1 MNNKRFYAV
10 AVMACLAMLAQSAN
24 AAKGF
29 KYSYGEFGYQNVDA
43 VTGNGDG
50 FRLAFSFGATDYVNI
65 IGEYNR
71 LFGTDDVDNLGGQKF
86 STNEDID
93 RDEFKIGFGVH
104 YPLTDSM
111 DLTFTTV
118 YVDQEYTG
126 DWVIPIPVLPGPVLT
141 PTKTNVKTSE
151 EGYEAEFGARIKL
164 FKKFEMTP
172 HVVHKEVGNVSN
184 TGGGLGIVYKF
195 YKKFSVRA
203 QGTFY
208 SDDSESEMFAG
219 VRLDL

>member
-1 MNNKRFYAV
+1 MNNKRFYAA
-10 AVMACLAMLAQSAN
+10 AVLACLAMLAQSAN

-29 KYSYGEFGYQNVDA
+29 KYSYGEFGYYGVDA
-43 VTGNGDG
+43 PTGDGDG
-50 FRLAFSFGATDYVNI
+50 FRVAFSFGATDYVNI

-71 LFGTDDVDNLGGQKF
+71 LFGTDDVDELNGEIF

-104 YPLTDSM
+104 YPVMDNM

-126 DWVIPIPVLPGPVLT
+126 DWVIPFPPAAT
-141 PTKTNVKTSE
+141 PTKTNVNIKK
-151 EGYEAEFGARIKL
+151 EGYEVELGARIKL

-172 HVVHKEVGNVSN
+172 HVIHKEVGDDSN
-184 TGGGLGIVYKF
+184 TGGGLGVVYKF

-203 QGTFY
+203 EGTFY
-208 SDDSESEMFAG
+208 SDDSESEVFAG
-219 VRLDL
+219 VRLNL

>member
-10 AVMACLAMLAQSAN
+10 AVMACLVMLAQSVN

-29 KYSYGEFGYQNVDA
+29 KYSYGEFGYQNVEA
-43 VTGNGDG
+43 VTGDGDG
-50 FRLAFSFGATDYVNI
+50 FRVAFSFGATDYVNI

-71 LFGTDDVDNLGGQKF
+71 LFGADDVDELGGQKS

-104 YPLTDSM
+104 YPLLDNL

-126 DWVIPIPVLPGPVLT
+126 DWVIPLGGT
-141 PTKTNVKTSE
+141 PTKTNVNESE

-172 HVVHKEVGNVSN
+172 HIVHKEVGSVSN

-195 YKKFSVRA
+195 YKKFSVRVK
-203 QGTFY
+203 GTFY
-208 SDDSESEMFAG
+208 DKDSESELFAG
-219 VRLDL
+219 VRLNL

>member
-29 KYSYGEFGYQNVDA
+29 KYSYGEFGYYGVDA
-43 VTGNGDG
+43 PTGDG
-50 FRLAFSFGATDYVNI
+50 GGFRAAFSFGATDYVNI

-71 LFGTDDVDNLGGQKF
+71 LFGTDDVDELNGEIF

-104 YPLTDSM
+104 YPVMDNM

-118 YVDQEYTG
+118 YVDQEFTG
-126 DWVIPIPVLPGPVLT
+126 DWVIPFPPAAT
-141 PTKTNVKTSE
+141 PTKTNVNIKK
-151 EGYEAEFGARIKL
+151 EGYEVELGARIKL

-172 HVVHKEVGNVSN
+172 HVIHKEVGDDSN
-184 TGGGLGIVYKF
+184 TGGGLGVVYKF

-203 QGTFY
+203 EGTFY
-208 SDDSESEMFAG
+208 SDDSESEVFAG
-219 VRLDL
+219 VRLNL

>member
-1 MNNKRFYAV
+1 MNNKRFYAA
-10 AVMACLAMLAQSAN
+10 AVLACLAMLAQSAN

-29 KYSYGEFGYQNVDA
+29 KYSYGEFGYQNVKA
-43 VTGNGDG
+43 VTGDGGG
-50 FRLAFSFGATDYVNI
+50 FRAAFSFGATDYVNI

-104 YPLTDSM
+104 YPVMDNM

-118 YVDQEYTG
+118 YVDQEYRG
-126 DWVIPIPVLPGPVLT
+126 DWVIPIGNRRDGMT
-141 PTKTNVKTSE
+141 PIKTNVNTSE
-151 EGYEAEFGARIKL
+151 EGYEARFGARVKA
-164 FKKFEMTP
+164 FKKFEFTP
-172 HVVHKEVGNVSN
+172 HVVHKEVGNDSN
-184 TGGGLGIVYKF
+184 TGGGLGVVYKF

-203 QGTFY
+203 MGTFY

>member
-29 KYSYGEFGYQNVDA
+29 KYSYGEFGYYGVDA
-43 VTGNGDG
+43 PTGDG
-50 FRLAFSFGATDYVNI
+50 GGFRAAFSFGATDYVNI

-104 YPLTDSM
+104 YPVMDNM

-126 DWVIPIPVLPGPVLT
+126 DWVIPFPPAAT
-141 PTKTNVKTSE
+141 PTKTNVNIKK
-151 EGYEAEFGARIKL
+151 EGYEVELGARIKL

-172 HVVHKEVGNVSN
+172 HVIHKEVGDDSN
-184 TGGGLGIVYKF
+184 TGGGLGVVYKF

-203 QGTFY
+203 EGTFY
-208 SDDSESEMFAG
+208 SDDSESEVFAG
-219 VRLDL
+219 VRLNL

>member
-1 MNNKRFYAV
+1 MNNKRFYAA
-10 AVMACLAMLAQSAN
+10 AVLACLAMLAQSAN

-29 KYSYGEFGYQNVDA
+29 KYSYGEFGYYGVDA
-43 VTGNGDG
+43 PTGDGDG
-50 FRLAFSFGATDYVNI
+50 FRVAFSFGATDYVNI

-71 LFGTDDVDNLGGQKF
+71 LFGTDDVDNLGGQKS

-104 YPLTDSM
+104 YPVMDNM

-126 DWVIPIPVLPGPVLT
+126 DWVT
-141 PTKTNVKTSE
+141 PLSAPFKTNVNTYE
-151 EGYEAEFGARIKL
+151 EGYEARFGARVKA
-164 FKKFEMTP
+164 FKKFEFTP
-172 HVVHKEVGNVSN
+172 HVVHKEVGNDSN
-184 TGGGLGIVYKF
+184 TGGGLGVVYKF
-195 YKKFSVRA
+195 YKKFSVRVK
-203 QGTFY
+203 GTFY

-219 VRLDL
+219 VRLNL

>member
-1 MNNKRFYAV
+1 MNNKRFYAT
-10 AVMACLAMLAQSAN
+10 AVLACLAMLAQSAN

-29 KYSYGEFGYQNVDA
+29 KYSYGEFGYTNVEA
-43 VTGNGDG
+43 PTGDGDG
-50 FRLAFSFGATDYVNI
+50 FRVAFSFGATDYVNI

-71 LFGTDDVDNLGGQKF
+71 LFGTDDVDQLGGEKF

-93 RDEFKIGFGVH
+93 RDEYKIGFGVH
-104 YPLTDSM
+104 YPVMDNM

-126 DWVIPIPVLPGPVLT
+126 DWVIPSVPG
-141 PTKTNVKTSE
+141 KTNVNIKK

-172 HVVHKEVGNVSN
+172 HVIHKEVGDDSN
-184 TGGGLGIVYKF
+184 TGGGLGVIYKF
-195 YKKFSVRA
+195 YKKFSVRVK
-203 QGTFY
+203 GTFY
-208 SDDSESEMFAG
+208 SDDSESELFAG
-219 VRLDL
+219 VRLNL

>member
-10 AVMACLAMLAQSAN
+10 TVMACLAMLAQSVN

-29 KYSYGEFGYQNVDA
+29 KYSYGEFGYYGVDA
-43 VTGNGDG
+43 PTGDG
-50 FRLAFSFGATDYVNI
+50 GGFRAAFSFGATDYVNI

-71 LFGTDDVDNLGGQKF
+71 LFGTDDVDQLGNQKF

-104 YPLTDSM
+104 YPVMDNM

-118 YVDQEYTG
+118 YVDQQYTG
-126 DWVIPIPVLPGPVLT
+126 DWVIPLSAPF
-141 PTKTNVKTSE
+141 KTNVNTSE
-151 EGYEAEFGARIKL
+151 EGYEARFGARVKA
-164 FKKFEMTP
+164 FKKFEFTP
-172 HVVHKEVGNVSN
+172 HVVHKEVGNDSN
-184 TGGGLGIVYKF
+184 TGGGLGVVYKF
-195 YKKFSVRA
+195 YKKFSVRVK
-203 QGTFY
+203 GTFY

-219 VRLDL
+219 VRLNL

>member
-29 KYSYGEFGYQNVDA
+29 KYSYGEFGYYGVDA
-43 VTGNGDG
+43 PTGDG
-50 FRLAFSFGATDYVNI
+50 GGFRAAFSFGATDYVNI

-104 YPLTDSM
+104 YPVMDNM

-126 DWVIPIPVLPGPVLT
+126 DWVIPLGGT
-141 PTKTNVKTSE
+141 PAKTNVNTSE
-151 EGYEAEFGARIKL
+151 EGYEARFGARVKA
-164 FKKFEMTP
+164 FKKFEFTP
-172 HVVHKEVGNVSN
+172 HVVHKEVGNDSN
-184 TGGGLGIVYKF
+184 TGGGLGVVYKF
-195 YKKFSVRA
+195 YKKFSVRVK
-203 QGTFY
+203 GTFY

-219 VRLDL
+219 VRLNL